1 MLSMRKF
8 SGAPNMT
15 GRNIQPREITG
26 IGPIPE
32 NGRNGWSFDI
42 SIYNFLKAT
51 KLIRFSAAP
60 PSIRT

>member
-1 MLSMRKF
+1 
-8 SGAPNMT
+8 MT
-15 GRNIQPREITG
+15 GRNIQPRGITG

-32 NGRNGWSFDI
+32 NGHNGWSFDI